1 MKYKWTTAI
10 SLASL
15 SAILIVGA
23 ASDVVNSSQKQ
34 TSKETV
40 KTARVVANGDIL
52 IHNVLYASAQKTD
65 GSYDFNPY
73 FKYVKDW
80 ISEADLAIGD
90 YEGTISDD
98 YALAGYP
105 LFNAPK
111 SIAQAIKDTGYDVVD
126 LAHNHILDSGLAG
139 ALNTKSIFNNLGIDT
154 IGVYSKNRQKEDILI
169 KEVNGIKIAILGYSY
184 GYNGLEESLS
194 TDDYEKHLSDL
205 DEKKMKKEIQKA
217 EKEADVTI
225 VMPQMG
231 VEYQLTPTD
240 EQVTLYHKMIDWGA
254 DVVFGG
260 HPHVVEPA
268 ETLTK
273 DGDKKFII
281 YSMGNF
287 LSNQRIETMDGVE
300 NAKWTERGLLMDV
313 TFKKK
318 GKKTTIQTVKAHP
331 TLVWAWSKGTYG
343 SEGYELYNYRTL
355 ILEDFIEGGKYRD
368 ELDAAMKERVDTA
381 YKEMVEHVNLKW

>member
-52 IHNVLYASAQKTD
+52 IHNVLYASAQKAD

-154 IGVYSKNRQKEDILI
+154 VGVYSKNRQKEDILI

-205 DEKKMKKEIQKA
+205 DEKKMKKE
-217 EKEADVTI
+217 
-225 VMPQMG
+225 PH
-231 VEYQLTPTD
+231 LSS
-240 EQVTLYHKMIDWGA
+240 QVQQVH
-254 DVVFGG
+254 
-260 HPHVVEPA
+260 
-268 ETLTK
+268 
-273 DGDKKFII
+273 
-281 YSMGNF
+281 
-287 LSNQRIETMDGVE
+287 
-300 NAKWTERGLLMDV
+300 
-313 TFKKK
+313 
-318 GKKTTIQTVKAHP
+318 
-331 TLVWAWSKGTYG
+331 
-343 SEGYELYNYRTL
+343 
-355 ILEDFIEGGKYRD
+355 
-368 ELDAAMKERVDTA
+368 
-381 YKEMVEHVNLKW
+381 